1 MLLRA
6 ITSLDATLS
15 AAAWIGPR
23 SMEIIGARIGGN
35 GWRHWVVGCADPGG
49 RGNCPDFDFPVHR
62 LTGAKV
68 DIARFI
74 FEVKRKGATV
84 SAAYGA
90 ITGSSQ

>member
-1 MLLRA
+1 MNACATEGHTRALRDFVGGG
-6 ITSLDATLS
+6 LDLD
-15 AAAWIGPR
+15 R

-49 RGNCPDFDFPVHR
+49 RGNCPDFDFPVHG

-68 DIARFI
+68 DVGRFI

-84 SAAYGA
+84 SAA
-90 ITGSSQ
+90 